1 MPMDWDAPHQVSRS
15 LSLEISR
22 AGDLVATSSISR
34 PPQVI
39 ELDAL
44 PVLMAFAGGAPPRAV
59 LAKLQAD
66 WEIDEGG
73 FAALF
78 EVLVKQAFLVPVGT
92 SDAPVQ
98 VATLASAGFASLL
111 THQRLVADAVRV
123 QTYQTAI
130 FRHCAGRSVVEIGCG
145 SGILSIFAAQ
155 AGARRVIAIEESEI
169 AALAAEM
176 FEANGVADRI
186 ELRRANS
193 RDVEIDE
200 PADLILHEILGTDPF
215 VEALLPSILDARRR
229 LLRPGGRLLPYR
241 VEVGCFGI
249 ELEDRP
255 YRDKRKVLAETAE
268 LSGLYG
274 IDFTPFLHR
283 LEGVRPQLLAPPMD
297 LTPPFRP
304 RILSEELRLLDL
316 DLRDEALAADPQLG
330 TVRLRIQQEGTL
342 AGAVLF
348 FRAHLDET
356 LSLSTSPHAPPTTW
370 GYDVRTFSRRLRV
383 TPGMEISLRLSVEN
397 VLGRQRVSLD
407 LE

>member
-1 MPMDWDAPHQVSRS
+1 
-15 LSLEISR
+15 LSLEIAR
-22 AGDLVATSSISR
+22 AGHLVATSSISR

-59 LAKLQAD
+59 LQKLQAD

-73 FAALF
+73 FATVF
-78 EVLVKQAFLVPVGT
+78 QTLVQQAFLVPVGT
-92 SDAPVQ
+92 GDEPVQ
-98 VATLASAGFASLL
+98 VAALASSGFASLL

-123 QTYQTAI
+123 QTYQAAI
-130 FRHCAGRSVVEIGCG
+130 FRHCAGQSVVEIGCG
-145 SGILSIFAAQ
+145 SGILSVFAVQ
-155 AGARRVIAIEESEI
+155 AGARRVVAIEESEI
-169 AALAAEM
+169 AALAEEM
-176 FEANGVADRI
+176 FAANGVADRV

-200 PADLILHEILGTDPF
+200 PADLIIHEILGTDPF
-215 VEALLPSILDARRR
+215 VEALLPSILDARQR
-229 LLRPGGRLLPYR
+229 LLKPGGRLLPYR
-241 VEVGCFGI
+241 VEVACFGI

-255 YRDKRKVLAETAE
+255 YRDKARVLAETRE
-268 LSGLYG
+268 LPGLYG
-274 IDFTPFLHR
+274 VDFTPFLRR
-283 LEGVRPQLLAPPMD
+283 LEGVRPQLLAPPID
-297 LTPPFRP
+297 LSPPFRP

-316 DLRDEALAADPQLG
+316 DLRDETLVADRQLG

-356 LSLSTSPHAPPTTW
+356 LSLSTSPYAPPTSW

-383 TPGMEISLRLSVEN
+383 TPGMEIPLQLSVEN

>member
-1 MPMDWDAPHQVSRS
+1 MDWDAPHQVSRS

-22 AGDLVATSSISR
+22 AGELVATSSISR

-169 AALAAEM
+169 AALAEEM

-186 ELRRANS
+186 EL
-193 RDVEIDE
+193 
-200 PADLILHEILGTDPF
+200 
-215 VEALLPSILDARRR
+215 
-229 LLRPGGRLLPYR
+229 
-241 VEVGCFGI
+241 
-249 ELEDRP
+249 EDRP
-255 YRDKRKVLAETAE
+255 YRDRSRVVAETAE
-268 LSGLYG
+268 LPGLYG
-274 IDFTPFLHR
+274 VDFTPFLRR
-283 LEGVRPQLLAPPMD
+283 LEEVRPQLLPPPMD
-297 LTPPFRP
+297 LNPPFKP

-316 DLRDEALAADPQLG
+316 DLRDETLVADRQLG
-330 TVRLRIQQEGTL
+330 TVRLRVHQEGML
-342 AGAVLF
+342 AGAVMF

-356 LSLSTSPHAPPTTW
+356 LALSTSPHAPPTTW

-383 TPGMEISLRLSVEN
+383 TPEMEIPLRLSVEN